1 MYLEKLM
8 SNDRRVVME
17 LEARS
22 KMTKFGSKPDLL
34 EFKKVKLKPS
44 DQSMLQNLVKELPN
58 KIRISR
64 TDSHVNFKT

>member
-34 EFKKVKLKPS
+34 EFKKV
-44 DQSMLQNLVKELPN
+44 
-58 KIRISR
+58 
-64 TDSHVNFKT
+64 